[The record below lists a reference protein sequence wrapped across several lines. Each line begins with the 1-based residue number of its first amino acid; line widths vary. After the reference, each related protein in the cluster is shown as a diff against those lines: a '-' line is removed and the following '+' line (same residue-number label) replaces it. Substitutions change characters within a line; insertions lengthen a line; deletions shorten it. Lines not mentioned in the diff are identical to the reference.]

1 VPAPVAATCEP
12 VGVYHVE
19 IRQFP
24 HNVCR
29 FNLTE
34 RELQPIAVPWARE
47 EWVELGERKW
57 NVNQATLTIIE
68 GPQLSLPQLAMG
80 RGWRNAQRQGQV
92 VTDRVLETLKQ
103 APGTAPQTPAAS
115 ATAASATARAGER
128 GPANP
133 SAERAAGDLDLLG
146 DSLGLEILAALDQ
159 GPVTLARVW
168 RLAGA
173 RLRDRPSSEA
183 LALGERAIRS
193 LLERGLVVLQ
203 ALPVGTPVEEGTE
216 PALED
221 VAQEQLEPAL
231 RAIEGW
237 AGGAQSALLGIRRA

>member
-1 VPAPVAATCEP
+1 LA
-12 VGVYHVE
+12 VYHVE

-24 HNVCR
+24 HNACR

-34 RELQPIAVPWARE
+34 RELLPIAVPWARE

-57 NVNQATLTIIE
+57 NVNQATLTIVE
-68 GPQLSLPQLAMG
+68 GPRLSLPQLAMG

-103 APGTAPQTPAAS
+103 APGAADQATTAS
-115 ATAASATARAGER
+115 ATTASATARAGER

-133 SAERAAGDLDLLG
+133 SAERAAADFDLLG

-159 GPVTLARVW
+159 GPVTLALVW

-173 RLRDRPSSEA
+173 RLGDRPASEG
-183 LALGERAIRS
+183 LALGEQAIRS

-203 ALPVGTPVEEGTE
+203 ALPVGTPVPDGRE

-221 VAQEQLEPAL
+221 VAEGQLEPAL
-231 RAIEGW
+231 RAIDGW

>member
-1 VPAPVAATCEP
+1 
-12 VGVYHVE
+12 VYHVE

-34 RELQPIAVPWARE
+34 RELLPIAVPWARE

-103 APGTAPQTPAAS
+103 APGTAAQAPAAP
-115 ATAASATARAGER
+115 ATGGAGEGRPASA
-128 GPANP
+128 
-133 SAERAAGDLDLLG
+133 SAARAAGDLDLLG
-146 DSLGLEILAALDQ
+146 DSLGLEILAALDR
-159 GPVTLARVW
+159 GPLTLAHVW

-173 RLRDRPSSEA
+173 RLRDRPSSEG

-203 ALPVGTPVEEGTE
+203 ALPVGTPVEERSE
-216 PALED
+216 SALED
-221 VAQEQLEPAL
+221 VAEEQLEPAL

>member
-1 VPAPVAATCEP
+1 
-12 VGVYHVE
+12 VYHVE

-24 HNVCR
+24 HNACR

-34 RELQPIAVPWARE
+34 RELLPIAVPWARE

-57 NVNQATLTIIE
+57 NVNQASLTIIE
-68 GPQLSLPQLAMG
+68 GPRLSLPQLAMG
-80 RGWRNAQRQGQV
+80 RGWRNAQRHGQV
-92 VTDRVLETLKQ
+92 VTDRVLETLKP
-103 APGTAPQTPAAS
+103 APDTAPQAPAAP
-115 ATAASATARAGER
+115 APMAARVAGE
-128 GPANP
+128 GGAANAP
-133 SAERAAGDLDLLG
+133 AERAAADFHLLG
-146 DSLGLEILAALDQ
+146 DSLGLEILAMLDE
-159 GPVTLARVW
+159 GPVTLACVW

-173 RLRDRPSSEA
+173 RLRDRPSSEG

-193 LLERGLVVLQ
+193 LLQRGLVVLQ
-203 ALPVGTPVEEGTE
+203 ALPVGTPVDGGSE
-216 PALED
+216 PTLED

>member
-1 VPAPVAATCEP
+1 
-12 VGVYHVE
+12 VYHVE

-34 RELQPIAVPWARE
+34 RELLPIAVPWARE
-47 EWVELGERKW
+47 EWVQLGERKW
-57 NVNQATLTIIE
+57 NVNQATLTIVE

-92 VTDRVLETLKQ
+92 VTDRVLETLKP
-103 APGTAPQTPAAS
+103 APGTAPQAPAAS
-115 ATAASATARAGER
+115 ATGAGEAVPASA
-128 GPANP
+128 
-133 SAERAAGDLDLLG
+133 SAERAAADLDLLG
-146 DSLGLEILAALDQ
+146 DSLGLEILAALDR

-193 LLERGLVVLQ
+193 LLQRGLVVLQ
-203 ALPVGTPVEEGTE
+203 ALPVGSPVEDGSES
-216 PALED
+216 ALED

-231 RAIEGW
+231 RAIDGW

>member
-1 VPAPVAATCEP
+1 
-12 VGVYHVE
+12 VYHVE

-34 RELQPIAVPWARE
+34 RELLPIAVPWARE
-47 EWVELGERKW
+47 EWVELGERNW

-103 APGTAPQTPAAS
+103 APSTAPEAQAAS
-115 ATAASATARAGER
+115 ATGGAREGGA
-128 GPANP
+128 ANP
-133 SAERAAGDLDLLG
+133 SAERAAADFDLLG
-146 DSLGLEILAALDQ
+146 DSLGLEILAAVDQ

-173 RLRDRPSSEA
+173 RLRDRPSSEG

-203 ALPVGTPVEEGTE
+203 ALPVGTPVEEGSK

>member
-1 VPAPVAATCEP
+1 LA
-12 VGVYHVE
+12 VYHVE

-24 HNVCR
+24 HNACR

-34 RELQPIAVPWARE
+34 RELLPIAVPWARE

-80 RGWRNAQRQGQV
+80 RGWRNAQRQGRV

-103 APGTAPQTPAAS
+103 APGTAE
-115 ATAASATARAGER
+115 G
-128 GPANP
+128 
-133 SAERAAGDLDLLG
+133 RAANAPVEDAAADFQLLG

-173 RLRDRPSSEA
+173 RLRDRPASEG
-183 LALGERAIRS
+183 LALGEQAIRS

-203 ALPVGTPVEEGTE
+203 ALPVGTPVEERGE
-216 PALED
+216 PTLDD
-221 VAQEQLEPAL
+221 VANGQVEPAL
-231 RAIEGW
+231 RAIDGW

>member
-1 VPAPVAATCEP
+1 
-12 VGVYHVE
+12 VYHVE

-24 HNVCR
+24 HNASR

-34 RELQPIAVPWARE
+34 RELLPIAVPWVRE

-57 NVNQATLTIIE
+57 NVNLAKLTIIE
-68 GPQLSLPQLAMG
+68 GPQLSMSQLAMG
-80 RGWRNAQRQGQV
+80 RGWRNAQRQGED
-92 VTDRVLETLKQ
+92 VTERVLETLKQ
-103 APGTAPQTPAAS
+103 APGTAPEAPAVSAHPAARG
-115 ATAASATARAGER
+115 AEEGGPPNASF
-128 GPANP
+128 
-133 SAERAAGDLDLLG
+133 ERAEADFQLLA
-146 DSLGLEILAALDQ
+146 DSLGLEILAVLDE

-173 RLRDRPSSEA
+173 RLGDRPASEG
-183 LALGERAIRS
+183 LALGEQAIRS

-203 ALPVGTPVEEGTE
+203 SLPAGTPVDGRGQPT
-216 PALED
+216 LED
-221 VAQEQLEPAL
+221 VAEGQVEPAL

>member
-1 VPAPVAATCEP
+1 LA
-12 VGVYHVE
+12 VYHVE

-24 HNVCR
+24 HNACR

-34 RELQPIAVPWARE
+34 RELLPIAVPWARE

-57 NVNQATLTIIE
+57 NVNQATLTIVE

-103 APGTAPQTPAAS
+103 APGAAAQAPAAS
-115 ATAASATARAGER
+115 AATGAGEGR
-128 GPANP
+128 PANA
-133 SAERAAGDLDLLG
+133 SAERAAADLDLLG

-173 RLRDRPSSEA
+173 RLRDRPSSEG

-203 ALPVGTPVEEGTE
+203 AMPVGTPVEEGSE

>member
-1 VPAPVAATCEP
+1 
-12 VGVYHVE
+12 VYHVE

-34 RELQPIAVPWARE
+34 RELLPIAVPWARE

-57 NVNQATLTIIE
+57 NVNQATLTIVE

-92 VTDRVLETLKQ
+92 VTDRVLETLEQ
-103 APGTAPQTPAAS
+103 APGTAEGGAAN
-115 ATAASATARAGER
+115 A
-128 GPANP
+128 PV
-133 SAERAAGDLDLLG
+133 ERAAADFQLLG
-146 DSLGLEILAALDQ
+146 DSLGLEILSALDE

-173 RLRDRPSSEA
+173 RLRDRPASEG
-183 LALGERAIRS
+183 LALGEQAIRS

-203 ALPVGTPVEEGTE
+203 ALPVGTPVEEGGE
-216 PALED
+216 PTLDD
-221 VAQEQLEPAL
+221 VADGQVEPAL

>member
-1 VPAPVAATCEP
+1 M
-12 VGVYHVE
+12 YHVE

-24 HNVCR
+24 HNACR

-34 RELQPIAVPWARE
+34 RELLPIAVPWARE

-92 VTDRVLETLKQ
+92 VTDRVLETLKP
-103 APGTAPQTPAAS
+103 APDTAPQAPAAS
-115 ATAASATARAGER
+115 APMAARVAGE
-128 GPANP
+128 GGAANAP
-133 SAERAAGDLDLLG
+133 AERAAADFHLLG
-146 DSLGLEILAALDQ
+146 DSLGLEILAMLDE

-168 RLAGA
+168 RQAGA
-173 RLRDRPSSEA
+173 RLRDRPASEG
-183 LALGERAIRS
+183 LALGEQAIRS
-193 LLERGLVVLQ
+193 LLERGLVVVQ
-203 ALPVGTPVEEGTE
+203 ALPAGTPVEGGSE
-216 PALED
+216 PTLED

>member
-1 VPAPVAATCEP
+1 
-12 VGVYHVE
+12 VYHVE

-24 HNVCR
+24 HNACR

-34 RELQPIAVPWARE
+34 RELLPIAVPWARE

-57 NVNQATLTIIE
+57 NVNQATLTIVE
-68 GPQLSLPQLAMG
+68 GPQLSFPQLAMG

-103 APGTAPQTPAAS
+103 APGAAAQARAAS
-115 ATAASATARAGER
+115 ATTGAGEER
-128 GPANP
+128 PANA
-133 SAERAAGDLDLLG
+133 SAERAAADLDLLG

-173 RLRDRPSSEA
+173 RLRDRPSSEG

-203 ALPVGTPVEEGTE
+203 ALPVGTPVEEGSE

-231 RAIEGW
+231 RAIDGW

>member
-1 VPAPVAATCEP
+1 M
-12 VGVYHVE
+12 YHVE

-24 HNVCR
+24 HNACR

-34 RELQPIAVPWARE
+34 RELLPIAVPWARE

-57 NVNQATLTIIE
+57 NVNQATLTIVE

-103 APGTAPQTPAAS
+103 APGAAAQAPTASTTTGAGEGRPADAS
-115 ATAASATARAGER
+115 AG
-128 GPANP
+128 
-133 SAERAAGDLDLLG
+133 RAAADLDLLG

-173 RLRDRPSSEA
+173 RLRDRPSSEG

-203 ALPVGTPVEEGTE
+203 AMPVGTPVEEGSE

>member
-1 VPAPVAATCEP
+1 
-12 VGVYHVE
+12 VYHVE

-34 RELQPIAVPWARE
+34 RELLPIAVPWARE

-68 GPQLSLPQLAMG
+68 GPQLSLPELAMG

-92 VTDRVLETLKQ
+92 VTERVLETLKRG
-103 APGTAPQTPAAS
+103 PGTAPQAPAAP
-115 ATAASATARAGER
+115 AAVGAGEG
-128 GPANP
+128 GPANA
-133 SAERAAGDLDLLG
+133 SVERAAADLHLLG
-146 DSLGLEILAALDQ
+146 DSLGLEILAALDE
-159 GPVTLARVW
+159 GPLTLARVW

-173 RLRDRPSSEA
+173 RLRDRPASEG
-183 LALGERAIRS
+183 LALGEQAIRS

-203 ALPVGTPVEEGTE
+203 ALPVRTPVEEGRE

-221 VAQEQLEPAL
+221 VAEGQVEPAL

>member
-1 VPAPVAATCEP
+1 
-12 VGVYHVE
+12 VYHVE

-24 HNVCR
+24 HNACR

-34 RELQPIAVPWARE
+34 RELLPIAVPWARE

-80 RGWRNAQRQGQV
+80 RGWRNAQRQGKV
-92 VTDRVLETLKQ
+92 VTESVLDTFKR
-103 APGTAPQTPAAS
+103 APGTAPQDSSPPAPVS
-115 ATAASATARAGER
+115 ARGAGEE
-128 GPANP
+128 GGSNA
-133 SAERAAGDLDLLG
+133 SLERAAADLHLLG
-146 DSLGLEILAALDQ
+146 DSLGLEILALLDE
-159 GPVTLARVW
+159 GPLTLARVW

-173 RLRDRPSSEA
+173 RLRDRPASEG
-183 LALGERAIRS
+183 LALGEQAIRS

-203 ALPVGTPVEEGTE
+203 ALPVGTPVDEGGE
-216 PALED
+216 RALED
-221 VAQEQLEPAL
+221 VAEEQLEPAL

>member
-1 VPAPVAATCEP
+1 M
-12 VGVYHVE
+12 YHVE

-24 HNVCR
+24 HNACR

-34 RELQPIAVPWARE
+34 RELLPIAVPWARE

-80 RGWRNAQRQGQV
+80 RGWRNAQRQGRV
-92 VTDRVLETLKQ
+92 VTERVLETLKQ
-103 APGTAPQTPAAS
+103 APGKAEGGAANAPVEDAA
-115 ATAASATARAGER
+115 A
-128 GPANP
+128 
-133 SAERAAGDLDLLG
+133 DFHLLG

-173 RLRDRPSSEA
+173 RLRDRSASEG
-183 LALGERAIRS
+183 LALGEHAIRS

-203 ALPVGTPVEEGTE
+203 ALPVGTPVEEGGE

-221 VAQEQLEPAL
+221 VAEEQLEPAL